1 MEDNH
6 LFIDE
11 DHLSKDSGISEEE
24 GATSTCLSLEN
35 TSKCK
40 ELFEQYSD
48 LFEQE
53 DTNGDEDSLLSKNLD
68 LDCFKFP
75 ILDLEHFK
83 NECGKKSSTGSGSS
97 FSSSKEEKE
106 KQNEELIIMKAT
118 NNLNFDREE
127 IKESCKDFLLTER
140 IFSSQN
146 LEIPKVIPMT
156 SCFIDASSL
165 LDDDTISPF
174 LNGNFSLKDDS
185 VRKIVVDDKK
195 IPEIYGSGEF
205 TEKFLTKKYSLSHE
219 GRSNSH
225 PEENG
230 LKLESIFNSE
240 NDLTKLRQE
249 QEKKQGNLVF
259 KNSIQHFSQHFIDP
273 DEKLGLIES
282 NLSSSE
288 KGFSFLPDTP
298 HNSII
303 TTDGCRFHYGKQFDD
318 NISDVKFEEVVPIP
332 DSYGDE
338 RNKQQELTKNMV
350 WTIDMNKSDESVV
363 KKKRTESPE
372 IPTIE
377 QEQETRK
384 SSLGFFVDLSDVVK
398 TTIKKSNEK
407 LQTIDFML
415 KKKST
420 GFYVDLSDES
430 NSSTEKQ
437 SIDEKLTIPSSNDD
451 KKPFFSLFID
461 FGENK
466 TIKKPIRYDKKM
478 PEHSP
483 PPLDEEI
490 NNRTVSIT
498 SDSSN
503 IENDSSNKTETN
515 DFSSNHDFTQ
525 INDETTTRTNATF
538 NKSSPDSITDE
549 IFSKDSSPIQ
559 QEIDKLNSLP
569 VILEDKKCNIEK
581 EKKAAPTHT
590 METLQ
595 ATVERQR
602 KLLESTTNTVDCD
615 SLSFVKL
622 SDMDKPVAAVVMPKY
637 KSKKMS
643 SSVET
648 GFGYSLNTLKRNFMF
663 SNEINSYMSQST
675 GNNITNLASTLE
687 NSRSLTR
694 LFPHLSKGE
703 F

>member
-11 DHLSKDSGISEEE
+11 DHLSKDSGIISEEE
-24 GATSTCLSLEN
+24 GATSNCLSLEN

-48 LFEQE
+48 LFEQ

-75 ILDLEHFK
+75 SLDLEHFK
-83 NECGKKSSTGSGSS
+83 NESKKSSTGSGSS

-106 KQNEELIIMKAT
+106 KQNEELIIMKGAAAV
-118 NNLNFDREE
+118 NNLNLDREE

-146 LEIPKVIPMT
+146 IEIPKVIPAP
-156 SCFIDASSL
+156 CFIDASSL
-165 LDDDTISPF
+165 LDDDTTCPY

-185 VRKIVVDDKK
+185 LMKKKMEDDKIV
-195 IPEIYGSGEF
+195 PEIFGSGEF
-205 TEKFLTKKYSLSHE
+205 TEKFLTKKYSLSNE
-219 GRSNSH
+219 GRSYSH
-225 PEENG
+225 PENG
-230 LKLESIFNSE
+230 LKLETIFNSD

-259 KNSIQHFSQHFIDP
+259 KNSIQHFSQHFVDP
-273 DEKLGLIES
+273 DSLYDEKQAIET
-282 NLSSSE
+282 NLSLSE

-298 HNSII
+298 HNSIV

-318 NISDVKFEEVVPIP
+318 NISEVKFQKVVPL

-350 WTIDMNKSDESVV
+350 WTIDMNKSDELI
-363 KKKRTESPE
+363 KKNILESPE
-372 IPTIE
+372 ISME
-377 QEQETRK
+377 HEQETRK
-384 SSLGFFVDLSDVVK
+384 SSLGFFVDLSDVQA
-398 TTIKKSNEK
+398 KKSDEK
-407 LQTIDFML
+407 LIKNDFM
-415 KKKST
+415 KKST

-430 NSSTEKQ
+430 NSSITEKP
-437 SIDEKLTIPSSNDD
+437 IEEKLVIPSSNDS

-466 TIKKPIRYDKKM
+466 TNKKPIRYEKKIDEKSLTNEE
-478 PEHSP
+478 PSP
-483 PPLDEEI
+483 TQIEEEI

-503 IENDSSNKTETN
+503 IDNDLSSKTETN
-515 DFSSNHDFTQ
+515 YQSDFSSNHDFTQ
-525 INDETTTRTNATF
+525 INDDVRTNATF
-538 NKSSPDSITDE
+538 DKNSPDSITDE
-549 IFSKDSSPIQ
+549 IFSKDTSP
-559 QEIDKLNSLP
+559 DHFKTDSLP

-581 EKKAAPTHT
+581 VPTHT

-595 ATVERQR
+595 ATVERQK
-602 KLLESTTNTVDCD
+602 KLLESTTNIAESD

-622 SDMDKPVAAVVMPKY
+622 SDMDKPVAPVVIPKY

-643 SSVET
+643 SSET

-663 SNEINSYMSQST
+663 SNDVNSYMSQST

-703 F
+703 